1 MTTGSVRGS
10 FTQFLPRLAAGLR
23 VTGVSRATVETSRV
37 AQFVVPPRTSVPRRQ
52 FDIVRLEKLATEL
65 PEFDAPKQRFP
76 LLACAKLLAMLK
88 VCNFNGYEGL
98 CSGLLLIDGWAATCK
113 SLAPKCYPTE
123 RSVLHSFTNQME
135 CSTIFPQVLAAQN
148 PLKKSGKRKHFAGKT

>member
-1 MTTGSVRGS
+1 MWHSLSCRREPL
-10 FTQFLPRLAAGLR
+10 F
-23 VTGVSRATVETSRV
+23 
-37 AQFVVPPRTSVPRRQ
+37 RRQ